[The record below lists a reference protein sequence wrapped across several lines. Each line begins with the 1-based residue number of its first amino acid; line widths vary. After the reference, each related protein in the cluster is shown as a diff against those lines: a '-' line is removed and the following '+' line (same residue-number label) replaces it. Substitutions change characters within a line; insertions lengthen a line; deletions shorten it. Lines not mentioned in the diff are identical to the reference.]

1 MPKTNP
7 ATFDKNQ
14 ATVKA
19 QPPEAEKTR
28 PEVKQAMS
36 YLEKKETERVFR
48 RLQKRVTEAEA
59 AITATETE
67 IAAMDAK
74 LESGDASVVSDP
86 AFYAAYEE
94 TKRKLDS
101 LMQQWEEAH
110 DEMEGFTA
118 EFMNNND
125 TV

>member
-1 MPKTNP
+1 
-7 ATFDKNQ
+7 
-14 ATVKA
+14 
-19 QPPEAEKTR
+19 
-28 PEVKQAMS
+28 MS
-36 YLEKKETERVFR
+36 YLEKKETERVYR

-59 AITATETE
+59 AITATEAE

-74 LESGDASVVSDP
+74 LASGDAAIVSDP

-94 TKRKLDS
+94 TKKKLDA

-110 DEMEGFTA
+110 GEMEAFTA
-118 EFMNNND
+118 EYMNNND